1 MENEPESEN
10 ITPNSEIIFDYKG
23 RIYNRP
29 LGRGIC
35 LKDNGEY
42 EKRDIYLE
50 EAIPEGD
57 FEIEIIV
64 RKIIQNDLAGE

>member
-1 MENEPESEN
+1 MENEPATEN
-10 ITPNSEIIFDYKG
+10 ISLNSEIIFEYKG

-42 EKRDIYLE
+42 EKRVIYLD
-50 EAIPEGD
+50 EAILEGD

-64 RKIIQNDLAGE
+64 RKIIQSDSAGG

>member
-1 MENEPESEN
+1 MENEPATEN
-10 ITPNSEIIFDYKG
+10 ISLNSEIIFEYKG

-42 EKRDIYLE
+42 EKRVIYLD

-64 RKIIQNDLAGE
+64 RKIIQSDSAGG

>member
-1 MENEPESEN
+1 MENETESEN
-10 ITPNSEIIFDYKG
+10 VNPNSEIIFAYKG

-35 LKDNGEY
+35 LKDDGEY
-42 EKRDIYLE
+42 EQHDIYLE
-50 EAIPEGD
+50 EAIPTVD

-64 RKIIQNDLAGE
+64 RKIIQNDLAGG